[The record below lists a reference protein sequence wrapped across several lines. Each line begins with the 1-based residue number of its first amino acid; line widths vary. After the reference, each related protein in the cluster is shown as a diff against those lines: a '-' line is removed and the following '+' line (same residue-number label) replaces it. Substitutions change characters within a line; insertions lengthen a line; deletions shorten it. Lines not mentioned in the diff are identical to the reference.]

1 MPEDGV
7 VRWFDPTRGY
17 GSIARKDGPDVF
29 VHRDNIT
36 TTPQLLLEGDR
47 VAFDVV
53 TRPNGPHAKNV
64 MKAVVEVANYQP
76 PPAVESPRQ
85 TETGSTTIFSRIFA
99 RAVPTAARQHV
110 TESQPRKTI
119 LDEVANWKLE
129 AKLED
134 NRRYFY
140 NTADVSLLNS
150 GAKCFII
157 GRKGTGKTAIREHLT
172 QLKAPKR
179 FSEKLT
185 FKNFPFNEL
194 YSHANNKYTA
204 PNQYI
209 TLWKWIIYCHIAK
222 QMIRNEAID
231 SRVRAQLAKA
241 FPQETVQTLARSV
254 TRLISPEFSVSVF
267 GIEVTASAQRGS
279 ATNETPFIERCDFIE
294 QFIADNIDDATYLVV
309 FDELDDDYRDID
321 RIERRDEYVAL
332 MTSLFKAVQDI
343 RSLFT
348 APRYHIQPMIFLR
361 DDIYDILRD
370 SDKTKWN
377 DSKIELKWSRDEL
390 RNVLAFRVVRAADPF
405 ANRHDPSYAFPLL
418 FRKTRVTED
427 SAVGEPYSQTPFE
440 YMLARSLQRPR
451 DLISFSQIGAQTAM
465 QRQRPHVSVDV
476 LKSADKPY
484 STYLRN
490 DLEDE
495 IGAVMPDIRAVV
507 DILAAI
513 RSPNFEV
520 AKFADHYKLAVRA
533 GKVADRD
540 PIRVLETLFQF
551 SVIGNNVKGGGAV
564 FHYFSPGAQ
573 FNPAEQVRVL
583 HGLLATL
590 NIPWK

>member
-1 MPEDGV
+1 MPEKGV
-7 VRWFDPTRGY
+7 VKWFDPTRGY
-17 GSIARKDGPDVF
+17 GNIARQNGPDVF
-29 VHRDNIT
+29 VHRDNVT
-36 TTPQLLLEGDR
+36 TTPPVLLEGDP

-53 TRPNGPHAKNV
+53 ARPNGLHAKNV
-64 MKAVVEVANYQP
+64 IKLIVEVSSTELRPVAVVAQSPLLHGTSIPKLEAKLQEYKRTTAPQP
-76 PPAVESPRQ
+76 TKS
-85 TETGSTTIFSRIFA
+85 
-99 RAVPTAARQHV
+99 
-110 TESQPRKTI
+110 I
-119 LDEVANWKLE
+119 LEEVANWKLE

-150 GAKCFII
+150 GAKCFIV
-157 GRKGTGKTAIREHLT
+157 GRKGSGKTAIREHLT

-179 FSEKLT
+179 YSEKLT

-194 YSHANNKYTA
+194 YSHANNRYTA

-222 QMIRNEAID
+222 QMIRNDAID
-231 SRVRAQLAKA
+231 GSVRQQLAKA

-254 TRLISPEFSVSVF
+254 TRLISPEFSVSIF
-267 GIEVTASAQRGS
+267 GIAITASAHRVS
-279 ATNETPFIERCDFIE
+279 DTNEIPFIERCDFLE
-294 QFIADNIDDATYLVV
+294 QFIADNVDDATYLVV
-309 FDELDDDYRDID
+309 FDELDDDFRDID
-321 RIERRDEYVAL
+321 KIERRDEYVAL

-377 DSKIELKWSRDEL
+377 DSKIALKWSRDEL
-390 RNVLAFRVVRAADPF
+390 RNLLAFRVVRAADPF

-418 FRKTRVTED
+418 FRKTKVNDDVMT
-427 SAVGEPYSQTPFE
+427 GEPYGQTPFE

-465 QRQRPHVSVDV
+465 QRQRPHVAVDV
-476 LKSADKPY
+476 LKSAEKPY

-490 DLEDE
+490 DIEDE
-495 IGAVMPDIRAVV
+495 IGAVMPDIREII

-513 RSPNFEV
+513 RSPNFE
-520 AKFADHYKLAVRA
+520 ASKFAEHYRA
-533 GKVADRD
+533 AIRTGKVTERD
-540 PIRVLETLFQF
+540 PIRVLEILFQF

-573 FNPAEQVRVL
+573 FNPAEQIRML

>member
-1 MPEDGV
+1 MPAEGIV
-7 VRWFDPTRGY
+7 KWFDPERGF
-17 GSIARKDGPDVF
+17 GSIGTDGGVDVF
-29 VHRDNIT
+29 VHRDSIVGT
-36 TTPQLLLEGDR
+36 SQVLAEGER
-47 VAFDVV
+47 VVFEIIK
-53 TRPNGPHAKNV
+53 RPNGLHARSVNR
-64 MKAVVEVANYQP
+64 ATPVVAI
-76 PPAVESPRQ
+76 RT
-85 TETGSTTIFSRIFA
+85 TEPGEMAIADVPKPT
-99 RAVPTAARQHV
+99 PTATLR
-110 TESQPRKTI
+110 EKPKMQPNSI
-119 LDEVANWKLE
+119 LGEVANWKLE

-150 GAKCFII
+150 GTKCFVI

-172 QLKAPKR
+172 QLKAPRR
-179 FSEKLT
+179 FADKLT

-194 YSHANNKYTA
+194 YAHPNTRYTP

-222 QMIRNEAID
+222 QMTSNEAIS
-231 SRVRAQLAKA
+231 SRIREQLAKA
-241 FPQETVQTLARSV
+241 FPKETMQTLARSV
-254 TRLISPEFSVSVF
+254 TRLISPQFSISIF
-267 GIEVTASAQRGS
+267 GIELTASAQRS
-279 ATNETPFIERCDFIE
+279 TNSNETPLIERCDFIE
-294 QFIADNIDDATYLVV
+294 QFIAEHIDDATYVIV

-348 APRYHIQPMIFLR
+348 PPRYHIQPMIFLR

-370 SDKTKWN
+370 ADKTKWN
-377 DSKIELKWSRDEL
+377 DSKIELNWTRDEL
-390 RNVLAFRVVRAADPF
+390 RNLLAFRVVRAADPF
-405 ANRHDPSYAFPLL
+405 ARRHDPSYTSLL
-418 FRKTRVTED
+418 FRKTTVKGD
-427 SAVGEPYSQTPFE
+427 SVGGEPYSQTPLE

-476 LKSADKPY
+476 LKSAERPY

-490 DLEDE
+490 DIEDE
-495 IGAVMPDIRAVV
+495 IGAVVPDIRAVI

-513 RSPNFEV
+513 RSPNFEA
-520 AKFADHYKLAVRA
+520 AKFAELYNTAVRA

-540 PIRVLETLFQF
+540 PIRVLEILFQF
-551 SVIGNNVKGGGAV
+551 SVIGNNVKGGAV
-564 FHYFSPGAQ
+564 FRYFSPGAQ

-590 NIPWK
+590 NIQWK